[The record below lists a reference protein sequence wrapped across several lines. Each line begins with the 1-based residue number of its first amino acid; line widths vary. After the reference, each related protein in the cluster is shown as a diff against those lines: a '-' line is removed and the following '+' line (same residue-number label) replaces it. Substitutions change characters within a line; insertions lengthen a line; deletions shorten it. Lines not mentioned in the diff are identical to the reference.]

1 VILHHNQR
9 YHDFIVVDFIKG
21 EMMHKKQP
29 ILIFLLTLAS
39 LIFMVVASSA
49 LAQDAT
55 PEATEEP
62 APTEEA
68 ADGEEPFILLNV
80 PIKSGGIEVFPEP
93 DRTSGR
99 LFAALGDF
107 APHIAG
113 ISEDGE
119 WFFIYYFED
128 GELKSGWARVS
139 RFDLSDIDPE
149 DLEKL
154 PVIDPENLPELPD
167 LEPDEAASR
176 PVGTRPQ
183 TSGEDG
189 GTVPTATEQPTGG
202 DSGGGAPPPPPPPSG
217 GDDSGGGD
225 DGGDDGGGDDGPIG
239 TEEAFG

>member
-1 VILHHNQR
+1 
-9 YHDFIVVDFIKG
+9 
-21 EMMHKKQP
+21 MMHKKQP
-29 ILIFLLTLAS
+29 IIIFLLTLAS

-62 APTEEA
+62 APTEES
-68 ADGEEPFILLNV
+68 ADSEEPFLLLNV
-80 PIKSGGIEVFPEP
+80 PVKSGGIEVFPEP
-93 DRTSGR
+93 DRASGR

-119 WFFIYYFED
+119 WFFIYYFEN

-154 PVIDPENLPELPD
+154 PVIDPEDLPEPPD
-167 LEPDEAASR
+167 LEPDDAASR

-183 TSGEDG
+183 SSGDDG
-189 GTVPTATEQPTGG
+189 AGDDTVPVATEQPAGG
-202 DSGGGAPPPPPPPSG
+202 DTGGGGAPPPPPSG

-225 DGGDDGGGDDGPIG
+225 GGGDDGGGDDGPIG